1 MIAQLRLSRSIVR
14 RELRERWKIWGI
26 TIFDGFKGICCI
38 PILSFLD
45 DSELEVN
52 SESRDRLINA
62 WERAATLNLTN
73 CERRPPV

>member
-1 MIAQLRLSRSIVR
+1 MK
-14 RELRERWKIWGI
+14 ELGLKFFVWFQSKEYAV
-26 TIFDGFKGICCI
+26 FPSCF
-38 PILSFLD
+38 SD
-45 DSELEVN
+45 DSELENN